1 MPPTVPPT
9 SITMSPSQIDD
20 DVNIK
25 LAIYMERLDNY
36 IQSQTALNA
45 SICRHLDTLQKDVV
59 EVQGW
64 RSKMYGIKTGIMA
77 LALLVLHTSAVM
89 GSFVVILRWWDK

>member
-1 MPPTVPPT
+1 MST
-9 SITMSPSQIDD
+9 SIDE
-20 DVNIK
+20 DVSIK

-45 SICRHLDTLQKDVV
+45 SICRNLNNLEKDIG

-64 RSKMYGIKTGIMA
+64 RSKMYGIKTGVMA
-77 LALLVLHTSAVM
+77 LALLILHTSAVM
-89 GSFVVILRWWDK
+89 GSFVVILRWWAK

>member
-1 MPPTVPPT
+1 VGMAPPT
-9 SITMSPSQIDD
+9 SITMSTSIDE
-20 DVNIK
+20 DVNVK

-45 SICRHLDTLQKDVV
+45 SLCRNLENLEKAVG

-64 RSKMYGIKTGIMA
+64 RSKMYGIKTGMMA

>member
-1 MPPTVPPT
+1 MAPST
-9 SITMSPSQIDD
+9 SISMSTSIDE
-20 DVNIK
+20 DVSIK

-45 SICRHLDTLQKDVV
+45 SICRNLENIETDII

-64 RSKMYGIKTGIMA
+64 RSKIYGIKTGVVA